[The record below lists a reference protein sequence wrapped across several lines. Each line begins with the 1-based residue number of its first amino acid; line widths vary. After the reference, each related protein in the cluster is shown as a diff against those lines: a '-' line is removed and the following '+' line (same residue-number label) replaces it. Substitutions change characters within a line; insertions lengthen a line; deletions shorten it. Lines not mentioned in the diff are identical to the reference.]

1 MARCVVC
8 KRKLKVFEFKLCSC
22 GKDVCMLHK
31 EKTQHD
37 CSSSKD
43 INLEK
48 ITSCLL
54 YTSPSPRDGL
64 LSRMPSSA

>member
-1 MARCVVC
+1 MTRCVVC

-22 GKDVCMLHK
+22 EKDVCMLHK

-37 CSSSKD
+37 CSNSKD

-48 ITSCLL
+48 VTSEKII
-54 YTSPSPRDGL
+54 RI
-64 LSRMPSSA
+64 